1 MATFRSYLNRMH
13 DLPLSQEGKQKEW
26 KTIQTIAKNNNFPK
40 HMIKKLNWKIQQKA
54 THKQT
59 KDKTRKI
66 WTTFTYYSP
75 KIRKITNLFKNTNI
89 GIAFRAQT
97 INKQLMQTI
106 SQNQI
111 SDYEKSGIYEIRCN
125 TCHKAYVGQ
134 TSRDLKARFRE
145 HTRYIKNNDP
155 RSAYALHI
163 LNCRHE
169 YGNMENTMTLLKSIN
184 TPNLLLPYEQMHIQ
198 ALHLNNELI
207 PEQQPNEPNPM
218 FQIAYANTTR
228 HNYHGEQ

>member
-1 MATFRSYLNRMH
+1 M
-13 DLPLSQEGKQKEW
+13 
-26 KTIQTIAKNNNFPK
+26 
-40 HMIKKLNWKIQQKA
+40 
-54 THKQT
+54 
-59 KDKTRKI
+59 
-66 WTTFTYYSP
+66 
-75 KIRKITNLFKNTNI
+75 

-97 INKQLMQTI
+97 INQQLMQTI

-134 TSRDLKARFRE
+134 TSRDLKARFWE

-169 YGNMENTMTLLKSIN
+169 YGNMENTMTLLRRY
-184 TPNLLLPYEQMHIQ
+184 T
-198 ALHLNNELI
+198 
-207 PEQQPNEPNPM
+207 
-218 FQIAYANTTR
+218 
-228 HNYHGEQ
+228 